1 MGPRPPDSQSVLE
14 PMGRFIPHN
23 RVRGAEADRGQSA
36 RMHIICLLV
45 EVRGNDRGI
54 SVEFRGCCH
63 ELPWKSPGFHGKGH
77 GSWHFHGKYHG
88 CGHGTCRGSVRG
100 KLRGTNHGNP
110 RKSAAI
116 ATAISAD
123 VKPQQFP
130 RPSAAIATA
139 ILRYAAITTE
149 VRGNC
154 HGNFRR
160 RQTTEISTAI
170 RGHPRPLPREP
181 SDTRQS
187 PRKSA
192 AITTAISTDVKPQQF
207 PRPSTIILRYKPIA
221 TEVHVNCHSNFHG
234 IARPSA
240 AIELPR

>member
-100 KLRGTNHGNP
+100 KLRGTKHGNP

-116 ATAISAD
+116 ATAVSAD
-123 VKPQQFP
+123 VKPPQFP
-130 RPSAAIATA
+130 RPSAAIRGHCHSNPPIRGNYHGSPRQLPRQFPQTSNHRNFHGHPRPSAAIATGTF
-139 ILRYAAITTE
+139 RYSAITTE
-149 VRGNC
+149 VRGNH
-154 HGNFRR
+154 HGNFHG
-160 RQTTEISTAI
+160 RQ
-170 RGHPRPLPREP
+170 
-181 SDTRQS
+181 
-187 PRKSA
+187 
-192 AITTAISTDVKPQQF
+192 TTAISTAIHDNPPIQANCHGSARQLPQQF
-207 PRPSTIILRYKPIA
+207 PR
-221 TEVHVNCHSNFHG
+221 HC
-234 IARPSA
+234 A
-240 AIELPR
+240 AIRGN